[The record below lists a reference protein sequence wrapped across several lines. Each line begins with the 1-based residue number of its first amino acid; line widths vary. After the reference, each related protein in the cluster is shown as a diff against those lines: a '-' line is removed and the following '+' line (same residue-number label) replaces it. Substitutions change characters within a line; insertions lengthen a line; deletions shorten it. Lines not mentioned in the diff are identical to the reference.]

1 MPHAEPVVQ
10 RTMQSQAVEVR
21 GRSIERPGLLAGAR
35 TAS

>member
-21 GRSIERPGLLAGAR
+21 GKEIEGGEMLGGAKN
-35 TAS
+35 AS